1 VIWTTGHRPLRSSS
15 SPTSQPGSFGAARGA
30 RTGRYFDAIGL
41 VIVRG
46 FAKMKQ
52 PNFNKQQAAEL
63 KVSGLLN

>member
-1 VIWTTGHRPLRSSS
+1 
-15 SPTSQPGSFGAARGA
+15 
-30 RTGRYFDAIGL
+30 L